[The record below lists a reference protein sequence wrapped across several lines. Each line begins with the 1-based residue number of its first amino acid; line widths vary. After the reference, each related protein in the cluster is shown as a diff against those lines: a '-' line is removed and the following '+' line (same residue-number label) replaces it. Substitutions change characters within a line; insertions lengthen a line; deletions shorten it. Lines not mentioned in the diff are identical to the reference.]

1 LKKWSKW
8 EDNPPLLMNDIL
20 QNNTFHLR
28 WHDDEHTVLVLNVK
42 DRWDWDAAYL
52 AIERISQA
60 AASIDHDFYTV
71 FLFEKSSS
79 MLPRD
84 YVIPNT
90 RNLMIET
97 PNERLVLLVNANRF
111 LEIIVNMVAK
121 GLPAIARKIRFV
133 PNLECALQA
142 IEQHKATFLS
152 QPKR

>member
-1 LKKWSKW
+1 
-8 EDNPPLLMNDIL
+8 MNDIL
-20 QNNTFHLR
+20 KNSTFHLR
-28 WHDDEHTVLVLNVK
+28 WHDDEHTILILEIF

-52 AIERISQA
+52 AIEKISQA

-90 RNLMIET
+90 RNLMIDT
-97 PNERLVLLVNANRF
+97 PNERLILLVNSSRF

-121 GLPAIARKIRFV
+121 GLAMSSKIRFV
-133 PNLECALQA
+133 PNLERAMVL
-142 IEQHKATFLS
+142 IEQKKATLLK
-152 QPKR
+152 PIP